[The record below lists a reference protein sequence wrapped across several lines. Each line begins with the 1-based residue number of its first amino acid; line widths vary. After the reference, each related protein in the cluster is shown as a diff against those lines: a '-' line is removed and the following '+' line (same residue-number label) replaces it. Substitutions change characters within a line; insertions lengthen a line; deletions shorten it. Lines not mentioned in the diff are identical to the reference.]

1 MGSVSFYTFRGF
13 TKLTGGRYY
22 AIQICVPNSWYLC
35 ASLQLR
41 KCRDIYLSCSEH
53 KCERHS
59 KYIFKQTDQLFGNIN
74 ISLKI
79 YYCWIDWTFVMRKNM
94 RKIHF
99 RNVSK
104 SNYSR
109 EKTDQHSFCTE
120 LVSINKSTK
129 AINNRSIN
137 QSLCSNSNLNCL
149 GI

>member
-1 MGSVSFYTFRGF
+1 MGSVSSYTFRGF

-59 KYIFKQTDQLFGNIN
+59 KYIILIKQTDQLFGNIN

-79 YYCWIDWTFVMRKNM
+79 YYYWIDWTFVMRKNM
-94 RKIHF
+94 RKNMRKINI

-109 EKTDQHSFCTE
+109 EKTNQNSFCTD
-120 LVSINKSTK
+120 LVSINQSSNQSNKQ
-129 AINNRSIN
+129 SIN
-137 QSLCSNSNLNCL
+137 QSIFMLEL
-149 GI
+149 